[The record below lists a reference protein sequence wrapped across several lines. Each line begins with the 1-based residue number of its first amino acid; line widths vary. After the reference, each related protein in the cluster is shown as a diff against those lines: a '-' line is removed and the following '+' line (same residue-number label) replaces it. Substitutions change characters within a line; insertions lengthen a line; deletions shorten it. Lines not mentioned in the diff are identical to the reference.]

1 MHPDLKRLREL
12 PDAAPPPYGYGE
24 FSRRYS
30 RRRARQV
37 QAPLRLMAVALAVV
51 VAGWVFK
58 HGLMPAMTEVAAT
71 GAVPSQPLPRL
82 AGAAPLFTANAER
95 WLNAQPRSAIVRV
108 PTQMAVTEL
117 EDQIAAMD
125 DQINAV
131 RLAQPHAQQ
140 VAMLQQGRAQ
150 LVESLAQVRY
160 AQILVA
166 GVQ

>member
-1 MHPDLKRLREL
+1 MMTDVASMSP
-12 PDAAPPPYGYGE
+12 APQPR
-24 FSRRYS
+24 S
-30 RRRARQV
+30 
-37 QAPLRLMAVALAVV
+37 
-51 VAGWVFK
+51 
-58 HGLMPAMTEVAAT
+58 PAFAQ
-71 GAVPSQPLPRL
+71 G
-82 AGAAPLFTANAER
+82 APLFTANAER

-125 DQINAV
+125 DQLNAV

-140 VAMLQQGRAQ
+140 VAVLQRDRAQ

>member
-12 PDAAPPPYGYGE
+12 PDAEAPPYGYGE
-24 FSRRYS
+24 FSRRYT
-30 RRRARQV
+30 RRRGRQAR
-37 QAPLRLMAVALAVV
+37 APLRLMAVALAVV
-51 VAGWVFK
+51 VAGWVMK
-58 HGLMPAMTEVAAT
+58 HGLLPAMTEVAAVDPPPPAFAQ
-71 GAVPSQPLPRL
+71 GAPMAVS
-82 AGAAPLFTANAER
+82 GNAER

-117 EDQIAAMD
+117 EDQIASMD
-125 DQINAV
+125 DQLNAM

-140 VAMLQQGRAQ
+140 LAVLQQDRAQ

-166 GVQ
+166 GMQ